1 VGYSHQLKIKLCF
14 LSDRVSLMGCRML
27 GKSGTKKRHWQGAIA
42 FSTTSFPTIQRNPCT
57 RWVWSKPVGYR
68 LRLTRRHG
76 DTGTRG
82 KQELTAS
89 PRLPSPR
96 LFLSTP
102 TTFER
107 TRTRSARLTRRTSPN
122 FPPTLDLIP
131 GYKVYHED
139 NRNKYP
145 T

>member
-1 VGYSHQLKIKLCF
+1 
-14 LSDRVSLMGCRML
+14 
-27 GKSGTKKRHWQGAIA
+27 
-42 FSTTSFPTIQRNPCT
+42 
-57 RWVWSKPVGYR
+57 

-107 TRTRSARLTRRTSPN
+107 TLWQQVCREKR
-122 FPPTLDLIP
+122 FFITLDLDFSDIRKFAP
-131 GYKVYHED
+131 GTHPGILLLRPSSRGRQAVLALLTKVVNQYLLED
-139 NRNKYP
+139 LRGCFVVVDERQTRIRRP
-145 T
+145 MA